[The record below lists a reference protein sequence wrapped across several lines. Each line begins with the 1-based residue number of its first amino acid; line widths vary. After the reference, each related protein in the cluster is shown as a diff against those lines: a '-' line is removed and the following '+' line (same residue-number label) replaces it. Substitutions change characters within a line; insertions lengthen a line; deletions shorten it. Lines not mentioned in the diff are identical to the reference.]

1 MATVVRAT
9 WVHLL
14 QKTTAGW
21 TPRLMNI
28 PFRDESYLVVGDDL
42 QFIRDIGALTGPGKP
57 YATVTDTDG
66 GWTLVRVDRCG
77 YRVFA
82 SGVVECTGADED
94 PALARALIARV
105 REYELNGR

>member
-1 MATVVRAT
+1 MSRVVRAT

-14 QKTTAGW
+14 QKTAAGW

-28 PFRDESYLVVGDDL
+28 PFRDESYLVDGDDL
-42 QFIRDIGALTGPGKP
+42 RFIREVGTLTGPGKP

-66 GWTLVRVDRCG
+66 GWTIVRVDRCG
-77 YRVFA
+77 YRVFE
-82 SGVVECTGADED
+82 SGFVDCTGVDED

-105 REYELNGR
+105 REYELKGR